1 MYSKEAKKMVAEQ
14 IINML
19 DNNVLH
25 ENGMESF
32 MGWLE
37 DGDAFYDIK
46 NAENYTDE
54 QIVEAIEP
62 AKEISSQ
69 IDAISWELAPEN
81 EPDFELFV

>member
-54 QIVEAIEP
+54 QIVEAIEL
-62 AKEISSQ
+62 AKEISDK
-69 IDAISWELAPEN
+69 IDSISWELAPEN

>member
-46 NAENYTDE
+46 NTENYTDE
-54 QIVEAIEP
+54 QIVEAIEL
-62 AKEISSQ
+62 AKEISDK
-69 IDAISWELAPEN
+69 IDSISWELAPEN

>member
-19 DNNVLH
+19 SNNVIG

-37 DGDAFYDIK
+37 DGDAFYNAR
-46 NAENYTDE
+46 NAEYYTDE
-54 QIVEAIEP
+54 QIAEAVEL

-81 EPDFELFV
+81 EPDAELYI

>member
-19 DNNVLH
+19 DNNVLN

-54 QIVEAIEP
+54 QIVEAIEL
-62 AKEISSQ
+62 AKEISSK

-81 EPDFELFV
+81 EPDIELFV